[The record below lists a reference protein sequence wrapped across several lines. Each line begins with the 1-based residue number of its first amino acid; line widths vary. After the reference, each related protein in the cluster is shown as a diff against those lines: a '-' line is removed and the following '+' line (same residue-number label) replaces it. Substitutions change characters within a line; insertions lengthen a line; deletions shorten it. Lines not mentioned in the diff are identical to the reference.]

1 MGRLIDMKI
10 SSDIFLI
17 CLLSFFKLGIKKSI
31 DPKYKGISIVF
42 GFWRFESQIFLGLYL
57 EKCYGE
63 GHA

>member
-42 GFWRFESQIFLGLYL
+42 GFWRFESQIFLVLYL
-57 EKCYGE
+57 
-63 GHA
+63 